1 MESDLGKLFI
11 GGISWDTDEERL
23 RDYFSN
29 YGDVVEAVI
38 MRDRATGRARGF
50 GFIVFADPCVSERVI
65 MDKHII
71 DGRTVCDFNHFSIFQ
86 QNKQSSDLIATSSI
100 CVFESSLNL
109 CFSKCKDQI
118 YVLQVEAKKAV
129 PRDDQQVLKRHAS
142 PIHLMSPVHGGGGR
156 TKKIFVGGLPS
167 SITEEEFKNYFDQFG
182 TIADVVVMYDHNT
195 QRPRGF
201 GFITFDSDDAVDR
214 VLHKTFHELNG
225 KLVEVKRA
233 VPKEISPVSNIRSP
247 LASGVNYGG
256 GANRMPANSYFNNF
270 APGPGF
276 YNSLG
281 PVGRRFSPVIGSGR
295 NAVSA
300 FGLGLNHDLSL
311 NLNPSCDGTSSTF
324 GYNRIP
330 SNPYFNGA
338 SPNRYTSPI
347 GHNRTESPYNSNNRD
362 LWGNRT
368 DTAGPG
374 WNLNVSNGNNR
385 GNWGLPSSSA
395 VSNDNNGFGRNY
407 GTSSGLSS
415 SPFNGFEGSI
425 GELYRGGSVYSDST
439 WQQQQLPSQSS
450 HELDN
455 LSRAYGY
462 DIDNVGSDPS
472 ANDPET
478 YNGSYNV
485 GNRQTNRGNKKI
497 HLNKTCNLDTF

>member
-71 DGRTVCDFNHFSIFQ
+71 DGRT
-86 QNKQSSDLIATSSI
+86 
-100 CVFESSLNL
+100 
-109 CFSKCKDQI
+109 
-118 YVLQVEAKKAV
+118 VEAKKAV

-256 GANRMPANSYFNNF
+256 GSNRMPANSYFNNF

-485 GNRQTNRGNKKI
+485 GNRQTNRDQKKKKKKR
-497 HLNKTCNLDTF
+497 KTKNRFCFSSSYIKIRS